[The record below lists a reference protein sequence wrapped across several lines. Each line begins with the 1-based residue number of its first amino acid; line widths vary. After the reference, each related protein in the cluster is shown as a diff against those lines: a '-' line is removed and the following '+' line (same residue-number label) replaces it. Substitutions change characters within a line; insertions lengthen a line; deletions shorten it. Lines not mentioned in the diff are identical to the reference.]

1 MQRADIACA
10 AVILGIGGL
19 VMFDSIRLDV
29 GWGMEGP
36 RAGFFPFLMSL
47 GLILS
52 SLAVIVRAV
61 RRKGTSASN
70 DPFIPVSAVRPLMQ
84 VVVPAS
90 LMVFLSEYLGLY
102 VAAGLYMAF
111 SMRAIGGHRWM
122 IVLPTSILLPAGFYY
137 LFDKV
142 FLIAM
147 PAGTLR
153 ALLGF

>member
-10 AVILGIGGL
+10 VVILGLGAL

-29 GWGMEGP
+29 GWGFEGP
-36 RAGFFPFLMSL
+36 KAGFFPFLMSL

-52 SLAVIVRAV
+52 SLAVVVRAV
-61 RRKGTSASN
+61 QRKGTSASTN
-70 DPFIPVSAVRPLMQ
+70 PFIPVAAVRPLMQ

-90 LMVFLSEYLGLY
+90 LMVFLSEYVGLY

-111 SMRAIGGHRWM
+111 SMRAIGGHRWA
-122 IVLPTSILLPAGFYY
+122 IVLPTSILLPAAFYY

-142 FLIAM
+142 FLIPM
-147 PAGTLR
+147 PTGTLP